1 MSTTAENSQVRM
13 LMHEVNYFNQYRL
26 MSMKFYVRKN
36 GKCQLHTV
44 WAKKIIRTFCSL
56 SLVTFLEGNMS
67 QGECPK
73 RNRTNPITGTWMLHD
88 AIRHFPKIYT
98 FPTPEGGL
106 YRVPST
112 FFIEIHFVSN
122 ITILFE
128 AQYLTDGNYA
138 INLSGALA
146 TGTSV
151 TEEMWKKYVE
161 LTQELEIPTKNIEN
175 VYKTGMLF
183 TGKLT

>member
-1 MSTTAENSQVRM
+1 VSTTAENSQVRM
-13 LMHEVNYFNQYRL
+13 LMREVNYFNQYIL

-44 WAKKIIRTFCSL
+44 WATKIIRTFCSR
-56 SLVTFLEGNMS
+56 SVSWNMS

-88 AIRHFPKIYT
+88 AIRHFPKIHT
-98 FPTPEGGL
+98 FQTAEGGL
-106 YRVPST
+106 YRVPSA
-112 FFIEIHFVSN
+112 FFIEIYFVSN
-122 ITILFE
+122 TTILFE
-128 AQYLTDGNYA
+128 AQYLNDENYA
-138 INLSGALA
+138 MNLSGALA

-151 TEEMWKKYVE
+151 TEKMWKKYVE
-161 LTQELEIPTKNIEN
+161 LTRKLEIPAKSIEN

-183 TGKLT
+183 LGKLS